1 MTEETLIIAN
11 EIKKRIDKLQNE
23 INRLQR
29 SLLSSIHN
37 KYSKR
42 ILIREYKLKFLGDV
56 FVNGFE
62 MELTDEDLKALI
74 RIRKDKIKEL
84 QTKLAEL
91 H

>member
-1 MTEETLIIAN
+1 MIESHARL
-11 EIKKRIDKLQNE
+11 DKLQNE
-23 INRLQR
+23 INRLTR

-62 MELTDEDLKALI
+62 MELKDEELKALV

-84 QTKLAEL
+84 QTKLEKL

>member
-23 INRLQR
+23 INRLSR
-29 SLLSSIHN
+29 SLLSSIYN

-56 FVNGFE
+56 FANGFE
-62 MELTDEDLKALI
+62 MELTDEDLKALV
-74 RIRKDKIKEL
+74 RIRENKIKEL

>member
-1 MTEETLIIAN
+1 MTEETLKRAN
-11 EIKKRIDKLQNE
+11 EIKAEID
-23 INRLQR
+23 RLQYEVKRLPR
-29 SLLSSIHN
+29 SLLSSIYN

-56 FVNGFE
+56 FANGFE
-62 MELTDEDLKALI
+62 MELTDEDLKALV

-91 H
+91 N